1 MPAQLQWKMLS
12 GPLNPKQEHTMH
24 MGNKKCYVNAA
35 PGKKVGA
42 KKPKKKGY

>member
-1 MPAQLQWKMLS
+1 
-12 GPLNPKQEHTMH
+12 

-35 PGKKVGA
+35 PGKKVGG